1 MSEDGWAMTHLH
13 LEKPHRPFN
22 AMPVVVMLDVDDSR
36 VRFFVNVP
44 TAGPLLNGEPDKVAM
59 RSEFAIDDH

>member
-1 MSEDGWAMTHLH
+1 MTERLH
-13 LEKPHRPFN
+13 LEASHRPFD
-22 AMPVVVMLDVDDSR
+22 AAPIVVVFHVDDSR

-44 TAGPLLNGEPDKVAM
+44 TAGPLLNGQPDTVAM